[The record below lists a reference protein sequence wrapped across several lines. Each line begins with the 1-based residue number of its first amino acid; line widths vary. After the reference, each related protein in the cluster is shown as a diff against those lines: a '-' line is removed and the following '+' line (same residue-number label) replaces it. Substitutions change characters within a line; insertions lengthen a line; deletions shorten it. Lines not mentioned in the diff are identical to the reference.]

1 MLEMVGRREILLIG
15 SISPEFVDVYYKN
28 NVAQGMTMQSY
39 YMVSHRISALPRSSR
54 TNDMEDLW
62 RNQLGSRRNSCRLHL
77 L

>member
-1 MLEMVGRREILLIG
+1 MVRCREILLIH

-39 YMVSHRISALPRSSR
+39 YMVSHRISAFPRNPK

-62 RNQLGSRRNSCRLHL
+62 GDQLGSRRNSCRLHL
-77 L
+77 I